1 MVNEML
7 LMMSGDIEP
16 NPGPSEY
23 FYCLLFG
30 GVRSSS
36 GGEVPHTDDFSEAM
50 NSQETIQSAGKFFHR
65 HFQSSGKIG
74 SNFSPWINQ
83 TKPSC

>member
-7 LMMSGDIEP
+7 LMMSGDIEC

-23 FYCLLFG
+23 FYCLLFR

-36 GGEVPHTDDFSEAM
+36 GVSFLMTEMMV
-50 NSQETIQSAGKFFHR
+50 
-65 HFQSSGKIG
+65 KIFLHLVWFLG
-74 SNFSPWINQ
+74 
-83 TKPSC
+83 C